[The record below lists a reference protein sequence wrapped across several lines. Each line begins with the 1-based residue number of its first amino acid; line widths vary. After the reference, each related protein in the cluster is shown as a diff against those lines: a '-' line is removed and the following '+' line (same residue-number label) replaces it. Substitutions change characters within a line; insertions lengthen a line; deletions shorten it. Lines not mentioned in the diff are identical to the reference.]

1 MGYRRIILKSDNEVS
16 IKALKDSIKAA
27 AKTELSL
34 EEGKTGDKPSTGS
47 VESAVKETKRQ
58 CRAMKSALEEKLGK
72 SIPDRHAIWT
82 FPKFGIGRA
91 VGKTVQLC
99 DIAPAYGNYE
109 PDVPEIQRQSA
120 GAKKAVKKGVKMV
133 ETPCVTNTYGTI
145 RAAFAR
151 PTNDKLHSFS
161 FDRKTCYL
169 ENVSDILSAE
179 MRPVM
184 RLILEATA
192 LFYGLLEASWI
203 QTPRSFDQEFSAR
216 NFVLHWATVT
226 GKNCGIHVGTEN
238 DELAGSP
245 DLLQVVVDDYGRLTQ
260 IGVSSA
266 PGEKAKETTGFSPV
280 LALQSVWEFLEEATR
295 PRLTFE
301 GSRQPEKL
309 IEFLIW
315 ANMEVPREEH
325 RFLTDPD
332 TPGVEKLVISACR
345 PEANIC
351 PPHNITNADI
361 CCNDKRGLEPMNL
374 MYVKGWSRSLAALTV
389 LVCMWDCPEFKQE
402 WNSSHKVM
410 AGVQVGPKEAAA
422 AFHLLKCIDD
432 DIVLSIMQDTVP
444 PIDLERVALFR
455 SAIKKFEKQVSPAF
469 KADLQALK
477 VYSEKQQ
484 QDANRQ
490 AGSLRCFYP
499 QQAYNCNQGGLD
511 LQYLTQ
517 RFQRGQK
524 DVEKFMAE
532 SHKYECV
539 GQFSDVHANLL
550 DWQSKESSNSN
561 SPYNEWGRASFDLQ
575 LANLRQQD
583 GDHLNWHFC
592 AYSTQ
597 EDGGLEAQAKLMHG
611 QIYRDWWDN
620 SEGAGPKTRARSSEK
635 TSLPTLPA
643 ALADSLGDSSMDLK
657 RKIEEFNQTCC
668 LFSGQGQSPTVRL
681 LARAP
686 AFGNA
691 KLELVAC
698 KDYTLYLLNTSDSD
712 TLHVPAGELCGF
724 GAGSFAE
731 VTPGVARNN
740 KDHSIPWLLDGDTQ
754 LLIYTDGD
762 TKRILCLAQIAC
774 ACGTI
779 ASIGEANE
787 AKAAAPGCPYA
798 PTFDSSADQ
807 VSQQVSPYRLLRQL
821 CA

>member
-72 SIPDRHAIWT
+72 SIPDRARNSATERWSQESCQERCED
-82 FPKFGIGRA
+82 GRDA
-91 VGKTVQLC
+91 LR
-99 DIAPAYGNYE
+99 DE
-109 PDVPEIQRQSA
+109 HLWHDS
-120 GAKKAVKKGVKMV
+120 
-133 ETPCVTNTYGTI
+133 
-145 RAAFAR
+145 
-151 PTNDKLHSFS
+151 
-161 FDRKTCYL
+161 KTCYL

-226 GKNCGIHVGTEN
+226 GKNCGIHVG
-238 DELAGSP
+238 S
-245 DLLQVVVDDYGRLTQ
+245 LLR
-260 IGVSSA
+260 
-266 PGEKAKETTGFSPV
+266 
-280 LALQSVWEFLEEATR
+280 
-295 PRLTFE
+295 
-301 GSRQPEKL
+301 KL
-309 IEFLIW
+309 LGLLG
-315 ANMEVPREEH
+315 
-325 RFLTDPD
+325 FLTDPD

-389 LVCMWDCPEFKQE
+389 LVCVWDCPEFKQE

-410 AGVQVGPKEAAA
+410 AGMQVGPKEAAA